1 MIAGYALPGNIF
13 YRIAWV
19 LSMVVMLWGGQVQ
32 AREFGAYEVAV
43 SPSEVFPQADRF
55 DPISGTPPHGKA
67 YQNGKVVGTVFLSSD
82 IGYSGKPIDV
92 LVGMTLD
99 GTITGAKVV
108 AHAEPILLIGIPE
121 QKLFDFVNRYVG
133 RKPMEA
139 PRGESS
145 QSIDAI
151 SGATVTAIVIND
163 AIRRTALKVSRV
175 GKSEPVK
182 LQTTLLDPPF
192 QPASWLSLLGE
203 GSVRRL
209 TLHQADVDGAFKKMG
224 VGSGEPYVKAMP
236 PESLFIDLYVA
247 LVTPQTIGKNLLGE
261 AEFKNMQNWLA
272 EGQQAVLIFAKGSY
286 SFRGSGFVRGGI
298 FDRFKINQDGSS
310 ILFHDHQYRRLRDL
324 GPDMPEFEEIGLYK
338 LPPGASFDPA
348 QPWSLELLTH
358 RPTGPIEKAYTSFA
372 LNYTLPE
379 RFLQR
384 SLPVVAAPA
393 AAPVAGKEMV
403 GSGEEEESG
412 PPLWK
417 RIWSERMGDVMILS
431 LSLLILTLIFFF
443 QELLIVH
450 PRLVTLLRRSFL
462 LFSAVWIGGYAQ
474 AQLSVVNV
482 FAFLHA
488 LMTGF
493 KWDYFLLEP
502 LIFILWSATA
512 LSLLFWGRG
521 AFCGWLCP
529 FGALHELLNWLARR
543 FGVPQFRLP
552 FAWHERL
559 WSFKYIIFLGL
570 FAVSLSSMAYAE
582 RLAEIE
588 PFKTVILLHFVREWP
603 FVLWALL
610 ILVAGLFV
618 ERIFCRYL
626 CPLGAAIA
634 IPGRL
639 RVFAWL
645 KRRRQCGDLC
655 SNCSKECLV
664 QAIQPNGEIHPNEC
678 IYCLH
683 CQLNY
688 VNEAVCPTL
697 IMRRTRREKK
707 AALSGAT
714 ATDETN

>member
-1 MIAGYALPGNIF
+1 MIAVFASPRNIF
-13 YRIAWV
+13 YRLLLLV
-19 LSMVVMLWGGQVQ
+19 LCVTLLWGGRVLE
-32 AREFGAYEVAV
+32 AREFGAYEVDVQPA
-43 SPSEVFPQADRF
+43 EVYPQADRF
-55 DPISGTPPHGKA
+55 DPLSGKPAHGKA
-67 YQNGKVVGTVFLSSD
+67 YQNGKHVGHVFMTSD

-92 LVGMTLD
+92 LVGMSLD

-108 AHAEPILLIGIPE
+108 RHAEPILLVGIPE
-121 QKLFDFVNRYVG
+121 QKLFDFVTRYVG
-133 RKPMEA
+133 RKPLEGGK
-139 PRGESS
+139 GEN

-163 AIRRTALKVSRV
+163 GIRRSAIKVARGNKV
-175 GKSEPVK
+175 EAPK

-192 QPASWLSLLGE
+192 QASNWLSMLGE
-203 GSVRRL
+203 GSIRRL
-209 TLHQADVDGAFKKMG
+209 MLHQADVDTAFSKMG
-224 VGSGEPYVKAMP
+224 IGSGEPYIKVMP

-247 LVTPQTIGKNLLGE
+247 LVTPETIGRNLLGE
-261 AEFKNMQNWLA
+261 AEFNNMRAWLA
-272 EGQQAVLIFAKGSY
+272 PGQQAILIVANGSY

-298 FDRFKINQDGSS
+298 FDRFKVNQDGSS
-310 ILFHDHQYRRLRDL
+310 ILFHDHNYRRLRNL
-324 GPDMPEFEEIGLYK
+324 GNDMPEFEEIGLFK
-338 LPPGASFDPA
+338 IPKESSFDPT

-358 RPTGPIEKAYTSFA
+358 RPTGPIEKVYTSFSVH
-372 LNYTLPE
+372 YTLPE
-379 RFLQR
+379 HFLQR
-384 SLPVVAAPA
+384 TPV
-393 AAPVAGKEMV
+393 AAPVASASEQKELA
-403 GSGEEEESG
+403 GAEEEESG
-412 PPLWK
+412 PPLWQ
-417 RIWSERMGDVMILS
+417 RIWKDRMGDVFILS
-431 LSLLILTLIFFF
+431 LSLVILTLIFFF
-443 QELLIVH
+443 QDLLIVR
-450 PRLVTLLRRSFL
+450 PQLLANLRRLFL
-462 LFSAVWIGGYAQ
+462 LFSVVWIGGYAQ

-529 FGALHELLNWLARR
+529 FGALHELLNWVARR
-543 FGVPQFRLP
+543 FGVQQFRLP

-559 WSFKYIIFLGL
+559 WSFKYILFLSL
-570 FAVSLSSMAYAE
+570 FAVSLSSMAFAE
-582 RLAEIE
+582 RLSEIE

-634 IPGRL
+634 IPGRM
-639 RVFAWL
+639 RIFAWL

-655 SNCSKECLV
+655 SNCGKECLV
-664 QAIQPNGEIHPNEC
+664 QAIQPSGEIHPNEC

-683 CQLNY
+683 CQTNY

-707 AALSGAT
+707 AGSGTNSAT
-714 ATDETN
+714 ETSGQ

>member
-1 MIAGYALPGNIF
+1 MIAAFSWPRNRFFCI
-13 YRIAWV
+13 V
-19 LSMVVMLWGGQVQ
+19 LLFGLLWGGQRVD
-32 AREFGAYEVAV
+32 AREFGAYEVVVQPA
-43 SPSEVFPQADRF
+43 EVFSQADRF
-55 DPISGTPPHGKA
+55 DPLSGTPLSGKA
-67 YQNGKVVGTVFLSSD
+67 YQDGKHVGYVFMSSD

-108 AHAEPILLIGIPE
+108 RHAEPILLVGIPE
-121 QKLFDFVNRYVG
+121 QKLFDFVGRHVG
-133 RKPMEA
+133 RQMLHSPK
-139 PRGESS
+139 GESV

-163 AIRRTALKVSRV
+163 GIRRAALKVMRG
-175 GKSEPVK
+175 GKSAAPKV
-182 LQTTLLDPPF
+182 QTTLVDPPF
-192 QPASWLSLLGE
+192 QPSNWLAMLGE

-209 TLHQADVDGAFKKMG
+209 TLHQADVDAAFHKLG
-224 VGSGEPYVKAMP
+224 VGSGEPYVKALP
-236 PESLFIDLYVA
+236 PESLFIDLHVA
-247 LVTPQTIGKNLLGE
+247 LVTPESIGRNLLGE
-261 AEFKNMQNWLA
+261 AEYNNMKAWLA
-272 EGQQAVLIFAKGSY
+272 PGQQALLIFAKGSY

-298 FDRFKINQDGSS
+298 FDRFKINQEGAS
-310 ILFHDHQYRRLRDL
+310 ILLHDHQYRRLRDL
-324 GPDMPEFEEIGLYK
+324 GRGMPEFEEVGLFK
-338 LPPGASFDPA
+338 MPQDAAFDA
-348 QPWSLELLTH
+348 TQPWSLELLTH
-358 RPTGPIEKAYTSFA
+358 RPTGPIEKAYTSFSVS
-372 LNYTLPE
+372 YTLPE

-384 SLPVVAAPA
+384 MPLPA
-393 AAPVAGKEMV
+393 AASVQVQSEVAQAV
-403 GSGEEEESG
+403 SAEESG
-412 PPLWK
+412 PPLWQ
-417 RIWSERMGDVMILS
+417 RIWAERMGDVVILTLS
-431 LSLLILTLIFFF
+431 LVVLTLIFFF
-443 QELLIVH
+443 QEVLIVH
-450 PRLVTLLRRSFL
+450 PQLVTNVRRVFL
-462 LFSAVWIGGYAQ
+462 LFSVVWIGGYAQ

-482 FAFLHA
+482 FAFLNA

-559 WSFKYIIFLGL
+559 WSFKYILFLGL
-570 FAVSLSSMAYAE
+570 FAVSLSSMAFAE
-582 RLAEIE
+582 RLSEIE
-588 PFKTVILLHFVREWP
+588 PFKTVVLLHFVREWP

-634 IPGRL
+634 IPGRM
-639 RVFAWL
+639 RIFAWL

-655 SNCSKECLV
+655 SNCGKECLV

-688 VNEAVCPTL
+688 VNEKVCPTL

-707 AALSGAT
+707 AVGVAT
-714 ATDETN
+714 AQDGSE